1 MRTWF
6 AAAGVALLGCLP
18 AFADSGS
25 GLRALVT
32 ANDTRGWEAVG
43 RLDVGNTGFCT
54 GALIA
59 PDLVLTAAHC
69 LYHPVSL
76 ERVDNAEIEFL
87 AGFRNG
93 RASAYR
99 KVRASV
105 VHPDYVYRGPEGADH
120 VADDIALI
128 ALDQPIQKSTVTP
141 FLTGRRPMKGAEVQV
156 VSYAHNRASRPSIEE
171 SCHVLGR
178 PAGTLVLS
186 CDVDYGSSGAPVFQM
201 IDGEPRIVS
210 VISAKADVDGRPVS
224 LGTQLETLLLDL
236 QTRISDNRNEART
249 ADGPS
254 IRKIAKDSGL
264 NGFGAKFLRP

>member
-6 AAAGVALLGCLP
+6 MAAGMALLGSLP
-18 AFADSGS
+18 GFAETNS

-69 LYHPVSL
+69 LYHPVTL
-76 ERVDNAEIEFL
+76 ERVDHEEIEFL

-99 KVRASV
+99 KVRAAV
-105 VHPDYVYRGPEGADH
+105 VHPDYVYMGPEGADH

-128 ALDQPIQKSTVTP
+128 ALDRPIQKSTVTP
-141 FLTGRRPMKGAEVQV
+141 FLTGRRPLKGAEVQV

-178 PAGTLVLS
+178 PANTLVLS

-236 QTRISDNRNEART
+236 QGRINGERNEVAPPQ
-249 ADGPS
+249 GPS
-254 IRKIAKDSGL
+254 VRSIARDSAIRGA
-264 NGFGAKFLRP
+264 GAKFLRP

>member
-6 AAAGVALLGCLP
+6 CAAGFALLGCLP
-18 AFADSGS
+18 TFAETGS

-69 LYHPVSL
+69 LFHPVTH
-76 ERVDNAEIEFL
+76 ERVDYAELEFL

-99 KVRASV
+99 NIRAAAI
-105 VHPDYVYRGPEGADH
+105 HPDYVYKGPEGADH
-120 VADDIALI
+120 VADDIAII
-128 ALDQPIQKSTVTP
+128 ALDRPIQKSTVTP
-141 FLTGRRPMKGAEVQV
+141 FETGRRPMKGAEVQV
-156 VSYAHNRASRPSIEE
+156 VSYAHNRASRPSIQE

-178 PAGTLVLS
+178 PSNTLVLS
-186 CDVDYGSSGAPVFQM
+186 CNVDYGSSGAPVFQM

-224 LGTQLETLLLDL
+224 LGTQLETLLTDL
-236 QTRISDNRNEART
+236 QSSIDQDRPDVVAPEK
-249 ADGPS
+249 PS
-254 IRKIAKDSGL
+254 VRKVVRDTKVRGA
-264 NGFGAKFLRP
+264 GAKFLRP